1 MAELQ
6 YGWHAPS
13 FPVDGSNGPQFVDQI
28 MQVLARVEDRYD
40 SVWVDDH
47 FVPWAK
53 WQAVDTP
60 YVECMTT
67 VSFLAG
73 AFRKIRFG
81 TSVLCQSYRN
91 PALAAKMA
99 ANLQL
104 FSGGRLIFGIGAG
117 WLESEYHAYGYEF
130 PTPAVRIAQLAEA
143 IEITRKLWRERPASF
158 SGKYYQIQ
166 DAYCEPQPDPVPPI
180 LIGGGGEQLTLK
192 VVAQHADWWN
202 LPGGTLDNY
211 AHKLDVLRRHCDN
224 VGRDFDTILKTWSAE
239 SVAVAE
245 SEAEAKR
252 ISASSPYQ
260 NGPIVGTPEQVA
272 DQLRPFV
279 NLGVRYLMLRFVDFP
294 SHQGVELF
302 ADAVMPLLKET

>member
-1 MAELQ
+1 MAEVQ

-130 PTPAVRIAQLAEA
+130 PAPAVRIAQLAEA
-143 IEITRKLWRERPASF
+143 VELTRKLWRERPATF

-245 SEAEAKR
+245 TEAEAKR

-279 NLGVRYLMLRFVDFP
+279 DLGVRYLMIRFVDFP

-302 ADAVMPLLKET
+302 ADAVMPLLK